1 MIKTTSFGVFT
12 LLTISLVLSLGVN
25 YFSSSGIALRGQ
37 WDRSKGVVRAKSK
50 QEALH
55 ADIEINNPL
64 EVRKMIQSR
73 EVVLLDVRSKD
84 IYDDG
89 HLPGAFSFPLT
100 NFDEVLPKLLNLV
113 KKDTPILVY
122 CSGVECSDSH
132 TFATQLLA
140 LRFTQVRVYA
150 GGFLEWQ
157 EMEFEIEKNEE

>member
-1 MIKTTSFGVFT
+1 MIVSLILSF
-12 LLTISLVLSLGVN
+12 GVN
-25 YFSSSGIALRGQ
+25 YFSPSGIALKGQ
-37 WDRSKGVVRAKSK
+37 WDRSKGVVGANSK
-50 QEALH
+50 QDVLH

-64 EVRKMIQSR
+64 EVRKMIQNR

-84 IYDDG
+84 IYDKG
-89 HLPGAFSFPLT
+89 HLPGALSYPLID
-100 NFDEVLPKLLNLV
+100 FDEVLLKLLDIV

-132 TFATQLLA
+132 TFATRLLA

-157 EMEFEIEKNEE
+157 EMGFEIEKNET

>member
-12 LLTISLVLSLGVN
+12 LLVVSLVLSLGVN

-50 QEALH
+50 DALH
-55 ADIEINNPL
+55 TDIEINNPL
-64 EVRKMIQSR
+64 EVRNIIQSR
-73 EVVLLDVRSKD
+73 EVLLLDVRSKD

-89 HLPGAFSFPLT
+89 HLPGAFSFPLAD
-100 NFDEVLPKLLNLV
+100 FDEVLPKLLDLV
-113 KKDTPILVY
+113 KKDAPILVY